1 MVLMNREMLRK
12 RRKKETVRVI
22 DKIDRGQLIV
32 RRINE
37 RGQKG
42 KGLG

>member
-12 RRKKETVRVI
+12 KRVI
-22 DKIDRGQLIV
+22 DEILDRGQLMV
-32 RRINE
+32 RRMYE

-42 KGLG
+42 KGLGW